1 MAAGKKTGRTEYD
14 SLLDAFC
21 KKHPE
26 SAILYLNFLLR
37 YADDEGFVPSF
48 SVALSNGYAIDN
60 LRDLEKAGLIV
71 TPEPKTGISA
81 IVYWNIISD
90 IKPCRK
96 KETIFQYEK
105 SLLVLTDNN
114 AYKKRVQKC
123 TDKSSVQN
131 GVQKCVQNCT
141 QNDDGE
147 LNEQSETADKSV
159 VFESVAD
166 SSRVGAD
173 TNAQQSNI
181 YQNESNTDLKQSRD
195 PKQSIVV
202 AVGGLGD
209 SSPSEDGEAAATA
222 TAKKHRKRKPRGEL
236 FEYGEFCHVLLSDEE
251 YASLKAKFGED
262 AVDSTIK
269 NLDGK
274 IENDPRKYNYKNHA
288 LTVRNWVERDI
299 ANGYIR
305 LPGKQKSKTDVE
317 AERAAYQR
325 DIELSERNAFKF
337 S

>member
-1 MAAGKKTGRTEYD
+1 MAAGRKAGREEYD
-14 SLLDAFC
+14 AILDAFC

-105 SLLVLTDNN
+105 SLLVLTDKN

-123 TDKSSVQN
+123 TDKSSVQ
-131 GVQKCVQNCT
+131 KCVQNCT
-141 QNDDGE
+141 QNDDAE
-147 LNEQSETADKSV
+147 LTEQSETADKSV
-159 VFESVAD
+159 VFESGAD
-166 SSRVGAD
+166 SSCAHANIELSKTIIDSNNGSITD
-173 TNAQQSNI
+173 HTLTQSNI
-181 YQNESNTDLKQSRD
+181 PN
-195 PKQSIVV
+195 QSIVV
-202 AVGGLGD
+202 AVGGSGD
-209 SSPSEDGEAAATA
+209 SSPSDDGEAAAAA

-251 YASLKAKFGED
+251 YASLKAKFGEE
-262 AVDSTIK
+262 AVDATIK

-288 LTVRNWVERDI
+288 LTLRNWVEKDI
-299 ANGYIR
+299 ADGYIR
-305 LPGKQKSKTDVE
+305 LPGKQKSQTEIE